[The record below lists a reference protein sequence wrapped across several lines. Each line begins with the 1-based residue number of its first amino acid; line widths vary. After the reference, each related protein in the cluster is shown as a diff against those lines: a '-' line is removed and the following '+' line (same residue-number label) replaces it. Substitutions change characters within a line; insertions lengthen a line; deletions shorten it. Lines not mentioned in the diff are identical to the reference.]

1 MSRVKSRDYNNQNKK
16 ESSFR
21 RFFYYNG
28 LTFNYSLVKL
38 ILGIFILR
46 KNNKKREFLLTKDEY
61 KISKKFINLKK
72 NQQNDDKAI
81 RKISNEFNINQDEVK
96 EIIKKSE
103 EKVKDA
109 TSKSLEEYIKSI
121 AK

>member
-1 MSRVKSRDYNNQNKK
+1 M
-16 ESSFR
+16 
-21 RFFYYNG
+21 
-28 LTFNYSLVKL
+28 TFNYSLVKL
-38 ILGIFILR
+38 TLGIFILR

-72 NQQNDDKAI
+72 NQQNDDKVI

>member
-1 MSRVKSRDYNNQNKK
+1 
-16 ESSFR
+16 
-21 RFFYYNG
+21 
-28 LTFNYSLVKL
+28 
-38 ILGIFILR
+38 LR

-72 NQQNDDKAI
+72 NQQNDDKVI

>member
-1 MSRVKSRDYNNQNKK
+1 
-16 ESSFR
+16 
-21 RFFYYNG
+21 
-28 LTFNYSLVKL
+28 
-38 ILGIFILR
+38 LR

>member
-1 MSRVKSRDYNNQNKK
+1 
-16 ESSFR
+16 
-21 RFFYYNG
+21 

-38 ILGIFILR
+38 TLGIFILR

-72 NQQNDDKAI
+72 NQQNDDKVI